1 MRACVHACVRVQKSV
16 AGVSQF
22 APTIWVLE
30 IEPSFSGMVAKSP
43 YLLSHLDGL
52 LPAFLGKDRPSRTE
66 EVQGHNDFKSAAD

>member
-1 MRACVHACVRVQKSV
+1 MFMIVRACVFRSLLQESV
-16 AGVSQF
+16 NLLL
-22 APTIWVLE
+22 WVLE

-52 LPAFLGKDRPSRTE
+52 LPAFLGKDRPSRIE